1 VRKRSRQGLYS
12 GQMDT
17 SQSTHQASSH
27 APFQARI
34 ASVALVTTVAV
45 LLAACATFMLQQWA
59 VSLQESRATTA
70 AMNGVVARIAAPAL
84 SSGDEAAAGKA
95 VDAMVGAPGVR
106 VASLIDAEGRV
117 IATRKDPGAAPGAEH
132 VVRSPVTVE
141 GRTVG
146 TLVTTVEAPTL
157 SGLAPR
163 YAALTFALF
172 FGAAGIALFVA
183 TTLAR
188 RITQPVNRLSKA
200 MTEVAES
207 GRFTLV
213 AEDADDDLFRS
224 LARSFNQLISKL
236 DANDRNLRATLSELV
251 VARDQA
257 NAANVLK
264 SQFLANMSHEIR
276 TPLNGVLAMA
286 DVMARDSLDARQRE
300 RLGVIRESG
309 ELLLSVIND
318 VLDLSKIEAGRL
330 ELAECDFSL
339 EEMTEGAVNAF
350 QVMATGKGLRFGV
363 AVDPG
368 ASGWWKGDPDR
379 IRQVLNNLLSNAI
392 KFTAEGAVA
401 ARFSLGPTGGLRLTV
416 SDTGIGIAQDK
427 LPTLF
432 EKFIQADNST
442 TRRFGG
448 TGLGLAICREL
459 AQLMGGQV
467 TARSIEGEGSTFV
480 VDLPLRRGAAPRV
493 ADPAD
498 GDAESLDDRKLRILA
513 AEDNVT
519 NQKVLQAVMEPLD
532 VHLHIVADGKEAV
545 DAWRKG
551 GFDLILMDIQ
561 MPVMD
566 GVEASRAIRAVEA
579 SEGLPR
585 TPILALTAN
594 ALVHQVESYLAA
606 GMDGHVSKPIELKRL
621 YEAIETAVAAAAAA
635 RAEAA

>member
-1 VRKRSRQGLYS
+1 MNHSAN
-12 GQMDT
+12 T
-17 SQSTHQASSH
+17 AQATSH

-34 ASVALVTTVAV
+34 ASVALITTVAV
-45 LLAACATFMLQQWA
+45 LLAACATFMIQQWA
-59 VSLQESRATTA
+59 VSLQESRATTGA
-70 AMNGVVARIAAPAL
+70 LNAVVARIAAPAL
-84 SSGDEAAAGKA
+84 AAGDNAAAGR
-95 VDAMVGAPGVR
+95 AMDSIIGAPGVR
-106 VASLIDAEGRV
+106 EASLIDSRGRIV
-117 IATRKDPGAAPGAEH
+117 AARRDPGPVGDDEH
-132 VVRSPVTVE
+132 VVRTPVTLD

-146 TLVTTVEAPTL
+146 TLVTTVDAPTL
-157 SGLAPR
+157 ADLAPR

-172 FGAAGIALFVA
+172 FGAAGIAMFVA

-188 RITQPVNRLSKA
+188 RITQPVNRLSEA
-200 MTEVAES
+200 MTEVAQS

-236 DANDRNLRATLSELV
+236 DANDRDLRATLGELV

-286 DVMARDSLDARQRE
+286 DVMARDELGTRQRE

-330 ELAECDFSL
+330 ELATCDFSL
-339 EEMTEGAVNAF
+339 DEMAEGAVSAF
-350 QVMATGKGLRFGV
+350 QVMATGKGLRFGI

-368 ASGWWKGDPDR
+368 AAGWWRGDPDR
-379 IRQVLNNLLSNAI
+379 IRQVLSNLVSNAI
-392 KFTAEGAVA
+392 KFTVEGAVA
-401 ARFSLGPTGGLRLTV
+401 VRFSLGPTGGLRLTV
-416 SDTGIGIAQDK
+416 SDTGIGIARDK

-480 VDLPLRRGAAPRV
+480 VDLPLARGAAPR
-493 ADPAD
+493 A
-498 GDAESLDDRKLRILA
+498 AEPVEVGEPHDQRRLRILA
-513 AEDNVT
+513 AEDNAT

-532 VHLHIVADGKEAV
+532 VHLQIVPDGREAV
-545 DAWRKG
+545 DAWRGG

-566 GVEASRAIRAVEA
+566 GVEAARAIRAAEL
-579 SEGLPR
+579 SERLPR

-594 ALVHQVESYLAA
+594 ALVHQVEAYLAA

-621 YEAIETAVAAAAAA
+621 YDAIETAVANSALARSQAA
-635 RAEAA
+635 

>member
-1 VRKRSRQGLYS
+1 MGLYS
-12 GQMDT
+12 GQMDK

-70 AMNGVVARIAAPAL
+70 SMNSVVARIAAPAL
-84 SSGDEAAAGKA
+84 ASGDEAAAAKA

-117 IATRKDPGAAPGAEH
+117 IATRKDSAAAPGAEH
-132 VVRSPVTVE
+132 VVRTPVMVE

-566 GVEASRAIRAVEA
+566 GVEAARAIRAVEA